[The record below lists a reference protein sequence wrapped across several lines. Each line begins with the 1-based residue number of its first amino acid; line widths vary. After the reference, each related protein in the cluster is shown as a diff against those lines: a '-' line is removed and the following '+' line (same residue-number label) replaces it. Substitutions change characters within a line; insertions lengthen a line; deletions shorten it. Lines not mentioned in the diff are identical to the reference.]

1 MNKRLVIIL
10 WAIAACLGVA
20 VAAVKLSQ
28 NKSTLSA
35 TKRTAGQTL
44 FESFPAAQ
52 IASIS
57 VQGTDGTVNLTKKD
71 SNWVLTER
79 DNYPAKNTYANDLIR
94 TLTDLKITQAKEA
107 GPSFAPRFGMDETS
121 SVATDRGL
129 TVTFKDGSDKELAKV
144 SMGKT
149 IENAASAD
157 SPMGAAN
164 AVGRYIRNHED
175 ASGFYA
181 VSEMFPS
188 LNTEPARWLVED
200 FLNPEKIKSITV
212 SLPDKADV
220 AWKLTRETEE
230 AEFKLEGATATEV
243 VNNEATTP
251 LKSLFSFARFEDVM
265 PKEKV
270 AERSA
275 ADGKR
280 TATLET
286 FEGFTYTINFLP
298 TKAAPAPPAA
308 LSANPSPPSTDN
320 YLFNFTV
327 AAELPKER
335 KKEDGEKPEDAKT
348 KDEAF
353 KTRLETLTKKLSTEK
368 ALDGRTFEVTK
379 SLIESLLK
387 DRAAIIAPAAAPTTD
402 ASQPQ
407 GSVQQFPGGMLA
419 TPPADSSATTS
430 PISATTPPIS
440 ATTPPIEVTTPPVS
454 APEEETEKPKE
465 K

>member
-28 NKSTLSA
+28 SKSTLSA

-44 FESFPAAQ
+44 FVSFPAAQ
-52 IASIS
+52 ITAIS
-57 VQGTDGTVNLTKKD
+57 VQGADGAVNLAKK
-71 SNWVLTER
+71 SGNWVLTER
-79 DNYPAKNTYANDLIR
+79 DNFPAKNSYANDLIR
-94 TLTDLKITQAKEA
+94 TLSDLKITQAKEA
-107 GPSFAPRFGMDETS
+107 GPSFAPRFGMDESS
-121 SVATDRGL
+121 SVAADRGL
-129 TVTFKDGSDKELAKV
+129 FVSFKDDAGKELAKV
-144 SMGKT
+144 TIGKN
-149 IENAASAD
+149 IENSANSE

-164 AVGRYIRNHED
+164 AVGRYIRNHDD

-212 SLPDKADV
+212 SLPDKAEA

-230 AEFKLEGATATEV
+230 AELKLEGATATEV
-243 VNNEATTP
+243 VNAEASAP
-251 LKSLFSFARFEDVM
+251 LKSLFSFARFEDVV

-286 FEGFTYTINFLP
+286 FEGFIYQITFLP
-298 TKAAPAPPAA
+298 TKVTPAPPAA
-308 LSANPSPPSTDN
+308 LSANSPPSSTDN
-320 YLFNFTV
+320 YLFSFTV

-335 KKEDGEKPEDAKT
+335 KKEEGEKLEDAKT

-368 ALDGRTFEVTK
+368 ALDGRTFEITK
-379 SLIESLLK
+379 SLIEPLLK
-387 DRAAIIAPAAAPTTD
+387 DRAAIITPAAPPAAAD
-402 ASQPQ
+402 GAAPQ
-407 GSVQQFPGGMLA
+407 GGVQQFPGGMLA
-419 TPPADSSATTS
+419 TPPPGAS
-430 PISATTPPIS
+430 IS

-454 APEEETEKPKE
+454 VPEEETETPKE
-465 K
+465 